1 MNSMRGELEKALSNV
16 GRDFEEDQLAFLTL
30 TSKPELQIR
39 DALAWR
45 LHRALPDLIVSRE
58 WRRTDLAVLD
68 RAGNPLML
76 LEAKAMATFDQV
88 NPKKMDGEFDSYF
101 RSDYKKASRL
111 AQDVTEIFILIISA
125 HIATAAPDELR
136 AVIKYPNIINGS
148 LRRFSPVELH
158 ERAKHDFLSHLE
170 RNFETEEST
179 FRIGSRRAFGIGCSV
194 ETTLVGPL
202 QPH

>member
-1 MNSMRGELEKALSNV
+1 MKSMRGELEKALSNV

-101 RSDYKKASRL
+101 RSDYEKASRL

-125 HIATAAPDELR
+125 HHR
-136 AVIKYPNIINGS
+136 HGS
-148 LRRFSPVELH
+148 
-158 ERAKHDFLSHLE
+158 A
-170 RNFETEEST
+170 
-179 FRIGSRRAFGIGCSV
+179 RRASSRDQVPEPHQWIPSTVLASRAAREG
-194 ETTLVGPL
+194 ET
-202 QPH
+202 

>member
-1 MNSMRGELEKALSNV
+1 MKSMRGELEKALSNV

-101 RSDYKKASRL
+101 RSDYEKASRL

-125 HIATAAPDELR
+125 HHR
-136 AVIKYPNIINGS
+136 HGS
-148 LRRFSPVELH
+148 P
-158 ERAKHDFLSHLE
+158 
-170 RNFETEEST
+170 
-179 FRIGSRRAFGIGCSV
+179 RRASSRDQVPEPHQWIPSTVLASRAAREG
-194 ETTLVGPL
+194 ET
-202 QPH
+202 

>member
-16 GRDFEEDQLAFLTL
+16 GRDFEEDQLAFLAL

-76 LEAKAMATFDQV
+76 LEAKAMATFD
-88 NPKKMDGEFDSYF
+88 
-101 RSDYKKASRL
+101 
-111 AQDVTEIFILIISA
+111 
-125 HIATAAPDELR
+125 
-136 AVIKYPNIINGS
+136 
-148 LRRFSPVELH
+148 
-158 ERAKHDFLSHLE
+158 
-170 RNFETEEST
+170 
-179 FRIGSRRAFGIGCSV
+179 
-194 ETTLVGPL
+194 
-202 QPH
+202 